1 MARLFVNVSPLR
13 ESRNFRLLFIGQL
26 VSSLGSQLTLLAI
39 PYQVYVLTK
48 SSFMVGLVYGV
59 QLPLLIVGALW
70 GGAEGDRRDRRS
82 ILLVSAIVL
91 ALISL
96 GLALNATDG
105 HGNLTLLYVLAV
117 ASAAVTGFANPSR
130 NAAIPLL
137 VRPEQLVA
145 AYSLNQV
152 IFQFGSVVGPA
163 LSGLLIG
170 FAGLSACYWVD
181 VATFMVLIAAT
192 ALMTPLP
199 VADTDAHSSVW
210 RSVSDGFSYVRSHT
224 LAQCVYLIDLNAMIF
239 GMPLALFPAMAHHVF
254 HGGPETYG
262 LLVAAPA
269 AGALLGA
276 VTTGWV
282 ETIQR
287 RGRAVVL
294 AVALWGACIAGF
306 GFTNVLALALVLL
319 AVAGWADVIS
329 AVLRNTIL
337 QSTIEDR
344 FRGRLS
350 AIQMAVV
357 TGGPRLGNFEAGGVA
372 ALTSVEFSVVS
383 GGLLCIAGAAALA
396 AWRPRFWTYRA
407 EV

>member
-1 MARLFVNVSPLR
+1 M
-13 ESRNFRLLFIGQL
+13 
-26 VSSLGSQLTLLAI
+26 SSLGSQLTLLAI
-39 PYQVYVLTK
+39 PYQVYLLTH

-70 GGAEGDRRDRRS
+70 GGAEGDRRDRRR
-82 ILLVSAIVL
+82 ILLVTAVVL
-91 ALISL
+91 AVISV
-96 GLALNATDG
+96 GLAVNATHG
-105 HGNLTLLYVLAV
+105 HGNVLLLYVLAV
-117 ASAAVTGFANPSR
+117 AAAAVTGFANPSR
-130 NAAIPLL
+130 NAVIPLL

-170 FAGLSACYWVD
+170 FVGLSACYWTD
-181 VATFMVLIAAT
+181 VATYVVLVVATLLMT
-192 ALMTPLP
+192 ALPRSNAST
-199 VADTDAHSSVW
+199 HSSVLA
-210 RSVSDGFSYVRSHT
+210 SVRDGFRYVRSHT

-254 HGGPETYG
+254 HGGSETYG

-269 AGALLGA
+269 AGALMGA

-282 ETIQR
+282 EGIQR

-294 AVALWGACIAGF
+294 AVALWGAAIAAF
-306 GFTNVLALALVLL
+306 GFTDVLVVALVLL
-319 AVAGWADVIS
+319 ALAGWADVIS

-337 QSTIEDR
+337 QSTITDDY
-344 FRGRLS
+344 RGRLS

-372 ALTSVEFSVVS
+372 AVTSVEFSVIS
-383 GGLLCIAGAAALA
+383 GGLACIVGAAALA
-396 AWRPRFWTYRA
+396 AWRPAFWTYRSDD
-407 EV
+407 